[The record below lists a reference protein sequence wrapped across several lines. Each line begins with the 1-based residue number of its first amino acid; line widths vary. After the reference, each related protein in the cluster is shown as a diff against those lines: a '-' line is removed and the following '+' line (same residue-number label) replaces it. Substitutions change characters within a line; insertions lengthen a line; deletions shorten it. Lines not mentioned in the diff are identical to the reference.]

1 MDDPRDLVAIAPDI
15 DLDIAPASCR
25 VPHAGSPLV
34 SRSIFHFRRTCRACR
49 PGGGWGRERGGGR
62 RRGMHLPRCAR
73 NASASLMAGAPN
85 RRAKNSRLHRESLI
99 SGRFI
104 SPTGLPRSPAPLSAL
119 HPDLGSIAARGS
131 YADPFYAG
139 NPRGSV
145 RGHQRA
151 PSQGP
156 VCNYRHEAWPRG
168 RTIGP
173 LGSLSLPPRP
183 ASPGAL
189 LFSVSLPTRWD
200 LRSRCFRDPSAIP
213 SNRRGISITTIDRR

>member
-1 MDDPRDLVAIAPDI
+1 
-15 DLDIAPASCR
+15 
-25 VPHAGSPLV
+25 
-34 SRSIFHFRRTCRACR
+34 
-49 PGGGWGRERGGGR
+49 
-62 RRGMHLPRCAR
+62 MHLPSCAR
-73 NASASLMAGAPN
+73 NANASLGAPN

-104 SPTGLPRSPAPLSAL
+104 SPDSSPALPRSPLLVP
-119 HPDLGSIAARGS
+119 PDLGSIAAQGS
-131 YADPFYAG
+131 CADPFYAG

-173 LGSLSLPPRP
+173 LYSLPRPRP
-183 ASPGAL
+183 AS
-189 LFSVSLPTRWD
+189 LFSLPADAMGSPISLLSGPLCD
-200 LRSRCFRDPSAIP
+200 
-213 SNRRGISITTIDRR
+213 SI